1 MKKGPCGSL
10 PKLPKPISM
19 VVPSLATRLD
29 GGFGSF
35 GSYSGGHIFKS
46 KPERGG
52 TAPVCLR
59 PMESPNPPGAVRRLT
74 GSNHPP
80 I

>member
-1 MKKGPCGSL
+1 MWVTAKTAKTY
-10 PKLPKPISM
+10 I
-19 VVPSLATRLD
+19 D
-29 GGFGSF
+29 GCAVASHTPGWGFWQFWQLLGWAHF
-35 GSYSGGHIFKS
+35 QIKT
-46 KPERGG
+46 ERGG